1 MKMPNNSDLAIVSP
15 EVKKESHTGLVPLLD
30 QRGPLRALPGGGKIV
45 RMPDGQE
52 KYCSARGLHDAL
64 RCGGVIVD
72 ENPPQ
77 LQRGPSVLE
86 QQNEA
91 ARDLAAREAS
101 LR

>member
-1 MKMPNNSDLAIVSP
+1 MPNNSDLAIVSP
-15 EVKKESHTGLVPLLD
+15 EVKKEPHTGLVAMHD
-30 QRGPLRALPGGGKIV
+30 QRGPLRALPGGGKTV

-77 LQRGPSVLE
+77 FQRGPSVLE
-86 QQNEA
+86 QQSQA
-91 ARDLAAREAS
+91 QHDLAVRE
-101 LR
+101 RG